1 MSASSST
8 PFNHQRKSRRLSLQQ
23 GALWGTLLLLAA
35 IVVSVGLGPIG
46 LSPMAVLHVLGHQL
60 FGMGDAPSR
69 LETSV
74 VMNLRLPRVLFG
86 ALSGA
91 ALAVS
96 GAALQSLFR
105 NPLTDPGIIGVS
117 SGAAAAAVGAM
128 VLLPPMSIGLNAW
141 VVPLAAFMG
150 GLVATTLI
158 YVLARPS
165 QVPGTSRLLLVGI
178 AVGSALAALT
188 GFFTFIANDTQ
199 LHSVVFW
206 QMGSL
211 GSINWQQLAVAAPL
225 ILIALSVVTLIA
237 PRLDLLTL
245 GERQA
250 RHLGLNVNRTRTL
263 LIAMTALLTG
273 TSVAF
278 SGAIGFVG
286 LVIPHI
292 VRFLC
297 GPKHRVLVPMSGLAG
312 AILIVVADTLS
323 RTIAPPA
330 EVPIGLFTA
339 AMGAPFFLCLIL
351 KSKSVRL

>member
-1 MSASSST
+1 MS
-8 PFNHQRKSRRLSLQQ
+8 KSGERVAGNKAPWRLPL
-23 GALWGTLLLLAA
+23 GVGLLLGIVALAA
-35 IVVSVGLGPIG
+35 ALVVSIGSGPISLSPTTVLGVLQHQLLHLGPA
-46 LSPMAVLHVLGHQL
+46 LP
-60 FGMGDAPSR
+60 R

-74 VMNLRLPRVLFG
+74 VMDLRMPRALFG

-117 SGAAAAAVGAM
+117 GGASAAAVGAM
-128 VLLPPMSIGLNAW
+128 VLLPPLSTLAAAW
-141 VVPLAAFMG
+141 VVPISAFLGGALA
-150 GLVATTLI
+150 TILI
-158 YVLARPS
+158 YLLARPS
-165 QVPGTSRLLLVGI
+165 RHPGTARLLLVGI
-178 AVGSALAALT
+178 AVGSACSALT
-188 GFFTFIANDTQ
+188 GFFTFVADDDQ

-211 GSINWQQLAVAAPL
+211 GSVNWLRLGTATPMILFGLAV
-225 ILIALSVVTLIA
+225 VFRIA
-237 PRLDLLTL
+237 PSLDLLTL

-250 RHLGLNVNRTRTL
+250 RHLGLNVNRTRGI

-278 SGAIGFVG
+278 AGAIGFVG
-286 LVIPHI
+286 LVVPHI
-292 VRFLC
+292 VRYLC
-297 GPKHRVLVPMSGLAG
+297 GPAHRTLIPLSGLTG

-323 RTIAPPA
+323 RSIAPPT

-339 AMGAPFFLCLIL
+339 AMGAPFFLFLIL
-351 KSKSVRL
+351 RSKAVQL